1 MRRLW
6 VHSRGQEPLLDLRV
20 PRLGGCRLAE
30 QPAGEQFQEA
40 LWQFGLEG
48 HQLLN
53 RRAPQPVVHLQITR
67 RLIPIA
73 RAALDPIN
81 RLPPVES
88 IPNVAP
94 EQVVLPREL
103 RAPLGLRLVEGIVH
117 EAEAQDRAFAGF
129 RETDLLVGPR
139 AEPARVL
146 REVQMVERPPSLGK
160 LHEVG
165 FASGLPPGLFFR
177 RFSRKSFP
185 LRSDGRGIARQAA
198 GEPEEFCGPSL
209 KRGPAVLLA
218 PNHGLFLP
226 LRDSFVRAGDRPGDR
241 REAQERTERN
251 QRRPDA
257 SDLAGV
263 LLELSDR
270 CLDDLAVAL
279 DLGCVGEG
287 PHSLAAHN
295 GLADYL
301 TGLRRGLARH
311 LDGHANRSL
320 RAHHFAPTLLARIKP
335 SEAVSTR
342 SDDARALHRADDR
355 HDRPHHDCDILSRP
369 RGLALHRLLEVVNP
383 HREVDA
389 PRRSLRVERPHRV
402 GVERGTHVQAPLFNR
417 ATIFAAWAFTATRSA
432 PLKASGLPV
441 APCNPAALF
450 SYRLRV
456 TAAATAS
463 SRRQWFCRAIARA
476 CSSV

>member
-94 EQVVLPREL
+94 EQVVLPREV

-218 PNHGLFLP
+218 PNHAIPPASPAACPRLP
-226 LRDSFVRAGDRPGDR
+226 PCPQAW
-241 REAQERTERN
+241 
-251 QRRPDA
+251 
-257 SDLAGV
+257 
-263 LLELSDR
+263 
-270 CLDDLAVAL
+270 
-279 DLGCVGEG
+279 
-287 PHSLAAHN
+287 
-295 GLADYL
+295 
-301 TGLRRGLARH
+301 
-311 LDGHANRSL
+311 
-320 RAHHFAPTLLARIKP
+320 
-335 SEAVSTR
+335 
-342 SDDARALHRADDR
+342 
-355 HDRPHHDCDILSRP
+355 
-369 RGLALHRLLEVVNP
+369 
-383 HREVDA
+383 
-389 PRRSLRVERPHRV
+389 
-402 GVERGTHVQAPLFNR
+402 QAP
-417 ATIFAAWAFTATRSA
+417 ARSQ
-432 PLKASGLPV
+432 
-441 APCNPAALF
+441 
-450 SYRLRV
+450 RLQDPPS
-456 TAAATAS
+456 TS
-463 SRRQWFCRAIARA
+463 
-476 CSSV
+476 